1 MLTNSQLRLIKT
13 ILQQVLDQPEPVANY
28 NEIKNIINDIDN
40 IKWSYIMYL
49 PEGAEIEL
57 VANDYQELLQYIDIV
72 IDKIKEN
79 TSYYLGCSDQTII
92 DELKEEEILDES
104 QSN

>member
-1 MLTNSQLRLIKT
+1 MLTNSQLQLVKT

-40 IKWSYIMYL
+40 SKWYNTMYL

-72 IDKIKEN
+72 VDKIKEN
-79 TSYYLGCSDQTII
+79 TSYYLGYNDQTII
-92 DELKEEEILDES
+92 DELVEEGILDAPR
-104 QSN
+104 

>member
-1 MLTNSQLRLIKT
+1 MLTNNQLQLVKT
-13 ILQQVLDQPEPVANY
+13 ILQQFLDQPEPVANY
-28 NEIKNIINDIDN
+28 NEIKNIIDKIDN
-40 IKWSYIMYL
+40 SKWSYIMYL

-79 TSYYLGCSDQTII
+79 TSYYLGYNDQTII
-92 DELKEEEILDES
+92 KELKDEGILDES

>member
-79 TSYYLGCSDQTII
+79 TAYYLGCSDETII
-92 DELKEEEILDES
+92 KELKEEEILDES

>member
-1 MLTNSQLRLIKT
+1 MLTNNQLQLVKT

-40 IKWSYIMYL
+40 SKWSYIMYL
-49 PEGAEIEL
+49 PKGAEIEL

-79 TSYYLGCSDQTII
+79 TSYYLGYNDQTII
-92 DELKEEEILDES
+92 DELIEEEILDES
-104 QSN
+104 KSN

>member
-1 MLTNSQLRLIKT
+1 MLTNSQLQLVKT

-40 IKWSYIMYL
+40 RKWSYIMYL

-79 TSYYLGCSDQTII
+79 TSYYLGYNDQTII
-92 DELKEEEILDES
+92 DELVEEEILDES
-104 QSN
+104 KSN

>member
-1 MLTNSQLRLIKT
+1 MLTNNQLQLVKT
-13 ILQQVLDQPEPVANY
+13 ILQQFLDQPEPVANY
-28 NEIKNIINDIDN
+28 NEIKNIIDEIDN
-40 IKWSYIMYL
+40 SKWSYIMYL

-79 TSYYLGCSDQTII
+79 TSYYLGYNDQTII
-92 DELKEEEILDES
+92 KELKDEGILDES

>member
-1 MLTNSQLRLIKT
+1 MLTNNQLQLVKT

-79 TSYYLGCSDQTII
+79 TSYYLGYNDQTII
-92 DELKEEEILDES
+92 DELVEEEIIDES
-104 QSN
+104 KSN

>member
-40 IKWSYIMYL
+40 RKWSYIMYL

-79 TSYYLGCSDQTII
+79 TSYYLGYNDQTII
-92 DELKEEEILDES
+92 DELVEEEILDEREV
-104 QSN
+104 

>member
-40 IKWSYIMYL
+40 RKWSYIMYL

-92 DELKEEEILDES
+92 KELKEEEILDES

>member
-1 MLTNSQLRLIKT
+1 MLTNNQLQLVKT

-79 TSYYLGCSDQTII
+79 TAYYLGCSDETII
-92 DELKEEEILDES
+92 KELKEEEILDES

>member
-1 MLTNSQLRLIKT
+1 MLTNNQLQLVKT

-79 TSYYLGCSDQTII
+79 TSYYLGYNDQTII
-92 DELKEEEILDES
+92 DELVEEEILDES

>member
-1 MLTNSQLRLIKT
+1 MLTNNQLQLVKT

-40 IKWSYIMYL
+40 SKWSYIMYL

-79 TSYYLGCSDQTII
+79 TSYYLGYNDQTII
-92 DELKEEEILDES
+92 DELVEEEILDES
-104 QSN
+104 KSN